1 MSNEQHFIRHSRL
14 REQRKSPRFPRNDNA
29 GTVRDLDQVTD
40 AIVISGRLLS
50 ENGRLLRLFAFVA
63 ISLLLLAHYQPAL
76 AQTFYKDKTIRFI
89 VGQAA
94 GGGYDTYTRTIARYM
109 GKYIPGEPT
118 TIVDNMTGAGSLVAA
133 NYLYNNA
140 KPDGLTI
147 GNWNSALVFNQAMG
161 DVNVKFDARK
171 FGWIGAPTKS
181 VPVCLIMGFTGVK
194 TLDEIVKSGK
204 ALRMGGT
211 GPGSHSIDMPLMLN
225 KMVGT
230 KFTVVSGY
238 QGTAQIRI
246 ALQRRE
252 VDGLCTNWDSVL
264 ATQKELL
271 DAKGDERMIPFIIHS
286 RIDDPDA
293 KNVTLVSE
301 AVKDEAN
308 LRAYRVY
315 MAQMEYSRPL
325 TIAPGTPKDRL
336 QTLRRAFKATLADSD
351 FLAQANKLKLDI
363 NHVSGEESEKWV
375 SEVLSISP
383 KMKEE
388 LKYLSP
394 VK

>member
-1 MSNEQHFIRHSRL
+1 
-14 REQRKSPRFPRNDNA
+14 
-29 GTVRDLDQVTD
+29 
-40 AIVISGRLLS
+40 VISRRPVS
-50 ENGRLLRLFAFVA
+50 KTKFLLRSVA
-63 ISLLLLAHYQPAL
+63 LVAVSLGLNLLLANCQPAL
-76 AQTFYKDKTIRFI
+76 AQDFYKDKTIRFI

-94 GGGYDTYTRTIARYM
+94 GGGYDAYTRTVARYM
-109 GKYIPGEPT
+109 GKYIPGGPT
-118 TIVDNMTGAGSLVAA
+118 TIVDNVTGAGSLVAA

-171 FGWIGAPTKS
+171 FGWIGAPSKS
-181 VPVCLIMGFTGVK
+181 VPVCLIMGFAGPK
-194 TLDEIVKSGK
+194 TMDEIVKSGK
-204 ALRMGGT
+204 TLRMGGT

-225 KMVGT
+225 KMLGS

-271 DAKGDERMIPFIIHS
+271 DSKGDERMIPFILH
-286 RIDDPDA
+286 A
-293 KNVTLVSE
+293 KVSEPEGKGVTLVNE
-301 AVKDEAN
+301 AIKDESH

-325 TIAPGTPKDRL
+325 TVAPNTPKERL
-336 QTLRRAFKATLADSD
+336 EILRRAFKATLADSD
-351 FLAQANKLKLDI
+351 FLAQATKLKLDI
-363 NHVSGEESEKWV
+363 NHVSGEESESWV

>member
-1 MSNEQHFIRHSRL
+1 MRRTAFLGSSVCL
-14 REQRKSPRFPRNDNA
+14 
-29 GTVRDLDQVTD
+29 GVVLTVLV
-40 AIVISGRLLS
+40 G
-50 ENGRLLRLFAFVA
+50 
-63 ISLLLLAHYQPAL
+63 SLAL
-76 AQTFYKDKTIRFI
+76 AQDFYKDKTLRFI

-109 GKYIPGEPT
+109 GNHILGNPT
-118 TIVDNMTGAGSLVAA
+118 TVVDNMTGAGSLVAA

-147 GNWNSALVFNQAMG
+147 ANWNSALVFNQAMG

-171 FGWIGAPTKS
+171 FGWLGAPTKS
-181 VPVCLIMGFTGVK
+181 VPVCLIMGHAGPK
-194 TLDEIVKSGK
+194 TMDEIVKSGK
-204 ALRMGGT
+204 SLRMGGT

-225 KMVGT
+225 KMAGT

-238 QGTAQIRI
+238 QGTSQIRI

-271 DAKGDERMIPFIIHS
+271 HAKGDERMIPFIIHA
-286 RIDDPDA
+286 RIADPEARDVA
-293 KNVTLVSE
+293 LVSE
-301 AVKDEAN
+301 VIKDEAHM
-308 LRAYRVY
+308 RAYRAY

-325 TIAPGTPKDRL
+325 TTAPGTPKDRL
-336 QTLRRAFKATLADSD
+336 DILRRAFKTTLADAE

-363 NHVSGEESEKWV
+363 NPVSGEEIEKWV
-375 SEVLSISP
+375 AEVLSISP
-383 KMKEE
+383 QMKEE

>member
-1 MSNEQHFIRHSRL
+1 MITGWRVLKSRFL
-14 REQRKSPRFPRNDNA
+14 GHP
-29 GTVRDLDQVTD
+29 
-40 AIVISGRLLS
+40 
-50 ENGRLLRLFAFVA
+50 FAFVA
-63 ISLLLLAHYQPAL
+63 ISLALNLLLANYPAAL
-76 AQTFYKDKTIRFI
+76 AQDFYKDKTIRFI

-109 GKYIPGEPT
+109 GKYIPGGPT

-161 DVNVKFDARK
+161 DTNVKFDARK

-194 TLDEIVKSGK
+194 TLDEIVKSAK

-286 RIDDPDA
+286 RIDDADA
-293 KNVTLVSE
+293 RNVTLVSE
-301 AVKDEAN
+301 AIKDEAN

-325 TIAPGTPKDRL
+325 TITPATPKDRL
-336 QTLRRAFKATLADSD
+336 ETLRRAFKATLADSD
-351 FLAQANKLKLDI
+351 FLAQANKLKLDVI
-363 NHVSGEESEKWV
+363 PVSGEESEKWV

-383 KMKEE
+383 KVKEE

>member
-1 MSNEQHFIRHSRL
+1 MISGQHVSIKQVLSR
-14 REQRKSPRFPRNDNA
+14 SF
-29 GTVRDLDQVTD
+29 
-40 AIVISGRLLS
+40 AIVG
-50 ENGRLLRLFAFVA
+50 
-63 ISLLLLAHYQPAL
+63 ISLGLNLLLANCQPAL
-76 AQTFYKDKTIRFI
+76 PQDFYKGKTIRFI

-109 GKYIPGEPT
+109 AKHIPGEPT

-147 GNWNSALVFNQAMG
+147 ANWNSALVFNQAMG
-161 DVNVKFDARK
+161 DTNVKFDARK
-171 FGWIGAPTKS
+171 FGWVGAPTQS
-181 VPVCLIMGFTGVK
+181 VPVCLVMGFTGLK

-204 ALRMGGT
+204 TLRMGGT

-225 KMVGT
+225 KMIGT

-252 VDGLCTNWDSVL
+252 VDGFCTNWDSVI

-271 DAKGDERMIPFIIHS
+271 EAKGDERMIPFIIHS
-286 RIDDPDA
+286 RVNHPDA
-293 KNVTLVSE
+293 RNVTLVNE
-301 AVKDEAN
+301 AIKDETN
-308 LRAYRVY
+308 RRAYRVY
-315 MAQMEYSRPL
+315 MAQMEFSRPL
-325 TIAPGTPKDRL
+325 TIAPGAPKDRL
-336 QTLRRAFKATLADSD
+336 ETLRRAFQATLSDSE
-351 FLAQANKLKLDI
+351 FLAQANKLKLEI
-363 NHVSGEESEKWV
+363 IPVSGEECDKWV
-375 SEVLSISP
+375 NEVLSISP

>member
-1 MSNEQHFIRHSRL
+1 VIPRQLVSKNNFLSHS
-14 REQRKSPRFPRNDNA
+14 
-29 GTVRDLDQVTD
+29 V
-40 AIVISGRLLS
+40 
-50 ENGRLLRLFAFVA
+50 AFVA
-63 ISLLLLAHYQPAL
+63 ISLALNLLLANCSEAR
-76 AQTFYKDKTIRFI
+76 AQDFYKDKTIRFI

-94 GGGYDTYTRTIARYM
+94 GGGYDTYTRMIARHI
-109 GKYIPGEPT
+109 GKHIPGNPSAVVE
-118 TIVDNMTGAGSLVAA
+118 NMTGAGSLVAA

-147 GNWNSALVFNQAMG
+147 ANWNSALVFNQAMG
-161 DVNVKFDARK
+161 DANVKFDARK

-194 TLDEIVKSGK
+194 TLDEIIKSAK
-204 ALRMGGT
+204 NLRMGGT

-271 DAKGDERMIPFIIHS
+271 DAKGDDRMIPFIIHS

-293 KNVTLVSE
+293 RNVTLVSE
-301 AVKDEAN
+301 AVKDEMN
-308 LRAYRVY
+308 LRAYRAY

-325 TIAPGTPKDRL
+325 TISPGTPKDRL
-336 QTLRRAFKATLADSD
+336 ETLRRAFKATLTDSD
-351 FLAQANKLKLDI
+351 FLGQANKLKLDI
-363 NHVSGEESEKWV
+363 VPVSGEESEKWV
-375 SEVLSISP
+375 NEVLSITP

>member
-1 MSNEQHFIRHSRL
+1 
-14 REQRKSPRFPRNDNA
+14 
-29 GTVRDLDQVTD
+29 
-40 AIVISGRLLS
+40 VISRQRVSQGKCLLD
-50 ENGRLLRLFAFVA
+50 LVAFVA
-63 ISLLLLAHYQPAL
+63 ISLLLPAIYQPAL
-76 AQTFYKDKTIRFI
+76 AQSFYKDKTIRFI

-109 GKYIPGEPT
+109 GKHIPGEPT
-118 TIVDNMTGAGSLVAA
+118 TMVDNMTGAGSLVAA

-147 GNWNSALVFNQAMG
+147 GNWNSALVLNQAMG

-181 VPVCLIMGFTGVK
+181 VPVCLIMGFTGLK

-204 ALRMGGT
+204 TLRMGGT

-252 VDGLCTNWDSVL
+252 VDGFCTNWDSVI

-271 DAKGDERMIPFIIHS
+271 DAKGDERAIPFIIHS
-286 RIDDPDA
+286 RMNDPDA
-293 KNVTLVSE
+293 KNITLVTE
-301 AVKDEAN
+301 AIKDEAN

-336 QTLRRAFKATLADSD
+336 ETLRRAFKSTLSDSD

-363 NHVSGEESEKWV
+363 HYVPGEESEKWV

-394 VK
+394 VQ

>member
-1 MSNEQHFIRHSRL
+1 L
-14 REQRKSPRFPRNDNA
+14 A
-29 GTVRDLDQVTD
+29 LGLT
-40 AIVISGRLLS
+40 
-50 ENGRLLRLFAFVA
+50 
-63 ISLLLLAHYQPAL
+63 LLLANGQPAL
-76 AQTFYKDKTIRFI
+76 AQDYYKDKTIRFI
-89 VGQAA
+89 VGQAV

-109 GKYIPGEPT
+109 GKYIPGGPT
-118 TIVDNMTGAGSLVAA
+118 TIVDNVTGAGSLVAA

-171 FGWIGAPTKS
+171 FGWIGAPSKS
-181 VPVCLIMGFTGVK
+181 VPVCLIMGFAGPK
-194 TLDEIVKSGK
+194 TMDEIIKSGK
-204 ALRMGGT
+204 TLRMGGT

-225 KMVGT
+225 KMLGS

-238 QGTAQIRI
+238 QGTAQIKI

-252 VDGLCTNWDSVL
+252 VDGHCTNWDSVL
-264 ATQKELL
+264 ATQKDLL
-271 DAKGDERMIPFIIHS
+271 DNKGDERMIPFILHAS
-286 RIDDPDA
+286 VSEPEA
-293 KNVTLVSE
+293 KGVALVSE
-301 AVKDEAN
+301 AIKDEVN

-315 MAQMEYSRPL
+315 MAQMEYSRPF
-325 TIAPGTPKDRL
+325 TVAPNTAKERL
-336 QTLRRAFKATLADSD
+336 EILRRAFKATLADSD
-351 FLAQANKLKLDI
+351 FLAQASKLKLDI
-363 NHVSGEESEKWV
+363 THVSGEESEKWV

>member
-1 MSNEQHFIRHSRL
+1 M
-14 REQRKSPRFPRNDNA
+14 
-29 GTVRDLDQVTD
+29 
-40 AIVISGRLLS
+40 ISGWHNKFPSRS
-50 ENGRLLRLFAFVA
+50 FAFVG
-63 ISLLLLAHYQPAL
+63 ISLGLNLLLANCHPAL
-76 AQTFYKDKTIRFI
+76 PQDFYKDKTLRFI

-109 GKYIPGEPT
+109 GKYIPGGPAT
-118 TIVDNMTGAGSLVAA
+118 TVENMTGAGSLVAA

-147 GNWNSALVFNQAMG
+147 ANWNSALVFNQAMG
-161 DVNVKFDARK
+161 DTNVKFDARK

-181 VPVCLIMGFTGVK
+181 VPVCLIMGFAGPK
-194 TLDEIVKSGK
+194 TMDEIVKSGK
-204 ALRMGGT
+204 SLRMGGT

-225 KMVGT
+225 KMVGS
-230 KFTVVSGY
+230 KFTAVSGY

-286 RIDDPDA
+286 RVPEPEGKD
-293 KNVTLVSE
+293 VTLVSE
-301 AVKDEAN
+301 AIKDAVHM
-308 LRAYRVY
+308 RSYRVY

-325 TIAPGTPKDRL
+325 TTAPGTPRDRL
-336 QTLRRAFKATLADSD
+336 EILRRAFKATMADAD
-351 FLAQANKLKLDI
+351 FLAQANRLKLDI
-363 NHVSGEESEKWV
+363 HPVSGEESEKWTD
-375 SEVLSISP
+375 EVLSISP

>member
-1 MSNEQHFIRHSRL
+1 V
-14 REQRKSPRFPRNDNA
+14 KSCRFVSTFNF
-29 GTVRDLDQVTD
+29 
-40 AIVISGRLLS
+40 LS
-50 ENGRLLRLFAFVA
+50 CSFAFLA
-63 ISLLLLAHYQPAL
+63 ISLGLNQWLANYQPAL
-76 AQTFYKDKTIRFI
+76 AEDFYKDKTIRFI

-94 GGGYDTYTRTIARYM
+94 GGGYDTYTRTLARYM
-109 GKYIPGEPT
+109 GKYIPGNPT
-118 TIVDNMTGAGSLVAA
+118 TLVDNMTGAGSLVLA

-161 DVNVKFDARK
+161 DINVKFDARK
-171 FGWIGAPTKS
+171 FGWIGAPSKS
-181 VPVCLIMGFTGVK
+181 VPVCLIMGFAGPK
-194 TLDEIVKSGK
+194 TMDEIVKSGK
-204 ALRMGGT
+204 TLRMGGT

-225 KMVGT
+225 KMLGT
-230 KFTVVSGY
+230 KFSVVSGY
-238 QGTAQIRI
+238 QGTAQIKI

-252 VDGLCTNWDSVL
+252 VDGHCTNWDSVL
-264 ATQKELL
+264 ATQKDLL
-271 DAKGDERMIPFIIHS
+271 DSKGDERMIPFILH
-286 RIDDPDA
+286 A
-293 KNVTLVSE
+293 KVSEPEGKGVALVSD

-315 MAQMEYSRPL
+315 MAQMEYSRPY
-325 TIAPGTPKDRL
+325 TIAPATPKDRL
-336 QTLRRAFKATLADSD
+336 EILRRAFKATLADGD

-363 NHVSGEESEKWV
+363 THVTGEESEKWV
-375 SEVLSISP
+375 GEVLSISP